1 MSPTVRHASIPSAP
15 LQSEPRLSESDRETE
30 LLLEHGR
37 RGDRRALDELFG
49 RHTERLRRMVRVRL
63 DPRLREYIVS
73 LVRATREPAAAGLD
87 ELEGQIL
94 YGASPRASIVLAIAA
109 RANAFL
115 EGRDFATPG
124 DVKRVA
130 HDVMRHRVIPTY
142 EAEAEGR
149 SSEDLVSRVLETI
162 PVP

>member
-63 DPRLREYIVS
+63 DPRLRGRVGEADVVQEVY
-73 LVRATREPAAAGLD
+73 LAAL
-87 ELEGQIL
+87 Q
-94 YGASPRASIVLAIAA
+94 RLA
-109 RANAFL
+109 
-115 EGRDFATPG
+115 ECTTGKHGGTG
-124 DVKRVA
+124 
-130 HDVMRHRVIPTY
+130 
-142 EAEAEGR
+142 
-149 SSEDLVSRVLETI
+149 SR
-162 PVP
+162 